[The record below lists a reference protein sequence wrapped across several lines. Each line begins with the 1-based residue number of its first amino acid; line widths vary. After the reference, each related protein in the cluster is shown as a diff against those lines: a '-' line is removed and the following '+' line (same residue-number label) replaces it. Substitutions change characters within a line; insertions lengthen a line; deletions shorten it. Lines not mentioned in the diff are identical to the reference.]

1 MQHNQQIRQLSHTDS
16 TSRLEQF
23 SLGFEY
29 DKTLQQVKR
38 EVRIRTI

>member
-1 MQHNQQIRQLSHTDS
+1 MVQKQLIHSIHNPSQ
-16 TSRLEQF
+16 LEQF

-38 EVRIRTI
+38 EMRVRTIN